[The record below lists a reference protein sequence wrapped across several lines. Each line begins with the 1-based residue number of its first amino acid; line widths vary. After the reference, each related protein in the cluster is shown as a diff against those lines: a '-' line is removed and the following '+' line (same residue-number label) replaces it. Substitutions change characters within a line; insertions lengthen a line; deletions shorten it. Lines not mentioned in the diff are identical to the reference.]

1 MILKGPSRAFTILS
15 LLVLVAGLVTMSLE
29 FSVSRLLI
37 PIFGST
43 IYTWGSLIGVVLV
56 GLSGGYHLGGRLADK
71 NPNFEKFCSILF
83 SAGLYILFIPMISA
97 IIIDFTIGITNTLTD
112 PNLDSYASNLNSL
125 VATFILI
132 ITPTLLL
139 GMVSPYAVKLA
150 TKSLDR
156 LGNTSG
162 NLYSVSTI
170 GSIVGTFV
178 TVFILIPFV
187 QINHV
192 LYGMGILLV
201 VTSTIKLRNFVKAI
215 ALILLVIVSISIF
228 FDDVNTISL
237 DFRNLHFHPGIVIY
251 ETETL
256 YSHLDVID
264 NYNSINNRVLFLNG
278 YPHSI
283 MDRSDPNTLESKYTK
298 FFPLG
303 LILKENITKVLFI
316 GGGGFSGP
324 KYFLQNYPNI
334 AVDVVEIDP
343 KVVEVA
349 KEYFFLDESNPKL
362 NIYVQDARE
371 FLNKYTGSYDM
382 IVLDAFSKSYVP
394 FHLMTVEF
402 YKLLSDKLS
411 NGGVVISNHIGS
423 PSNAQAT
430 SDLYRANLKT
440 FLQVFPKVF
449 VFLTDHS
456 KSLQNIILA
465 SVKGGQIDEYDIS
478 DKFEIA
484 NLQESTSKVIE
495 EIDYQDYVLENN
507 LIDKNDVPILTDQY
521 APVEKLLDPIS
532 SKPYSIEEQSN
543 NKSSSFGVKVNS
555 SSIAILSLPAF
566 LFIIMT
572 ITWIFFL
579 MQIWKNNSFQ

>member
-97 IIIDFTIGITNTLTD
+97 IIIDFTIGITNTSTD

-237 DFRNLHFHPGIVIY
+237 DFRNLHFHPGMVIY

-507 LIDKNDVPILTDQY
+507 LIDKNDVPIITDQY